1 MGGIMGG
8 LGILGTLGG
17 LGLGGT
23 MGGLGVL
30 GGFGATGGVWGQR
43 NEGIHLGWGG
53 FGDVGSRDAL
63 RSRRPPPGWG
73 RKPQEATP
81 ITTPPWRKAPPTTAV
96 KTTPPSPRGHAS
108 GGGPPHV
115 IPRGPMSAARS
126 PPPSLLPSS
135 TSASGALRG
144 RGFRRERRSAERLL
158 PEAGVGGGG
167 GPEFPLRDP
176 PGTPKN
182 RRYRPV
188 SLELPPGPPL
198 GPSGSPELR

>member
-1 MGGIMGG
+1 MGLGGQWGGWGYWGG
-8 LGILGTLGG
+8 LGPP
-17 LGLGGT
+17 
-23 MGGLGVL
+23 
-30 GGFGATGGVWGQR
+30 GGFGVSAMR
-43 NEGIHLGWGG
+43 ALIWGG
-53 FGDVGSRDAL
+53 GDLGTWGHVMHCAVPPRVGAETAGSHAHNH
-63 RSRRPPPGWG
+63 
-73 RKPQEATP
+73 AP
-81 ITTPPWRKAPPTTAV
+81 IAKTPPTTAV

-176 PGTPKN
+176 PGTPKI

>member
-8 LGILGTLGG
+8 LGILGGWGTFEV
-17 LGLGGT
+17 GGT

-43 NEGIHLGWGG
+43 NEGINLGWGG

-63 RSRRPPPGWG
+63 RSPPPRVGAETAG
-73 RKPQEATP
+73 SHAHNHAP
-81 ITTPPWRKAPPTTAV
+81 IAKTPPTTAV